1 MSVGHSI
8 EHTRLA
14 HDAGERRPVDI
25 GVRDAQALPP
35 LQTEV
40 AAEGDQVS
48 LLPRVGAE
56 LAAPHRHRRR
66 CGDDRLLSAEVLL
79 SDSSRVASVRAPHPV
94 QEEQHEYVG

>member
-1 MSVGHSI
+1 MGHSI
-8 EHTRLA
+8 EHARLA
-14 HDAGERRPVDI
+14 HDAGERTPVDSS
-25 GVRDAQALPP
+25 VRDEHALPP

-40 AAEGDQVS
+40 ATEGDQVS

-66 CGDDRLLSAEVLL
+66 CGDDRLLSTEVLL
-79 SDSSRVASVRAPHPV
+79 TTVQGSLQSALHTV